1 MIKREELTKIG
12 KIKKTHGIKGEVL
25 FEFTDDSFAED
36 KCDFLIF
43 DLDGIFV
50 PFRITDY
57 RFISNTS
64 ALIQLKRIE
73 TGEDA
78 RTLVGKEV
86 FYPAQHIIPDTSEEL
101 FSWDYFRGFTLID
114 EKLGKIGTIT
124 EIDDSTINILFHVEP
139 DQSEN
144 QHIDSSEYLIPA
156 SDEFITHINPDQK
169 ELFVLL
175 PEGLLEL

>member
-1 MIKREELTKIG
+1 MIKREDLAKIG
-12 KIKKTHGIKGEVL
+12 KIKKTHGIKGEML

-43 DLDGIFV
+43 NLEGIYI
-50 PFRITDY
+50 PFRIVDY
-57 RFISNTS
+57 RFISNAS
-64 ALIQLKRIE
+64 ALIRLKRIE
-73 TGEDA
+73 TAEDA
-78 RTLVGKEV
+78 RVLVGKEV
-86 FYPAQHIIPDTSEEL
+86 FYPNQHIVPDTSEDL

-114 EKLGKIGTIT
+114 EKLGRIGTIT
-124 EIDDSTINILFHVEP
+124 EIDDSTINILFHVEAH
-139 DQSEN
+139 QST
-144 QHIDSSEYLIPA
+144 HLIPA